1 MPYAG
6 AALVGIASSYLML
19 LNDRDFMSNW
29 FSDHPITTI
38 ISHTLIVGAGVW
50 AVSAFVL
57 NDNKINLYKAQVET
71 SKAQVDN
78 SKTIAE
84 QYIQKVSGLESEVAR
99 LRAENE
105 RYLTWLASDP
115 KSFPAL
121 SLKISNLER
130 DLSAARML
138 SQGAGETQSQASDIL
153 YEFSKGFSK
162 GESFKDPMTKAVIG
176 VSDIA
181 SNFTA
186 RGVVTLP
193 DGEKINIS
201 GAKPGDSWDFTKSGK
216 NYRLTLDSV
225 NWITNSLK
233 ASVSENPK

>member
-1 MPYAG
+1 
-6 AALVGIASSYLML
+6 
-19 LNDRDFMSNW
+19 MSNW

-38 ISHTLIVGAGVW
+38 ISHTLIVGTGVW

-84 QYIQKVSGLESEVAR
+84 QYMQKVSGLESEIAR
-99 LRAENE
+99 LRSENE
-105 RYLTWLASDP
+105 RYLTWLTSDP

-121 SLKISNLER
+121 SLKISDLER
-130 DLSAARML
+130 DLSAAKL
-138 SQGAGETQSQASDIL
+138 LVPSAGENQSPVGDIL

-181 SNFTA
+181 PNYTA
-186 RGVVTLP
+186 SGVVSLP
-193 DGEKINIS
+193 NGEKINLTS
-201 GAKPGDSWDFTKSGK
+201 AKPGDSWDFEKSGK

-225 NWITNSLK
+225 DWITNSLK